1 MPSLS
6 DLTAKRPVKP
16 QSGSL
21 DEYQRQM
28 AFWDLHIEPEIVALT
43 EIVSNKPM
51 REDFDD
57 DDDFE
62 ESWHFWMGRQG
73 RGVGMRLSRAL
84 DIWGSFLKP

>member
-6 DLTAKRPVKP
+6 DLTAKRPVEP

-28 AFWDLHIEPEIVALT
+28 AFWDLNIEPEIIALT
-43 EIVSNKPM
+43 EIVSNKPI
-51 REDFDD
+51 REVFDD

-73 RGVGMRLSRAL
+73 RAVGMRLSRAL
-84 DIWGSFLKP
+84 DVWGSFLKP